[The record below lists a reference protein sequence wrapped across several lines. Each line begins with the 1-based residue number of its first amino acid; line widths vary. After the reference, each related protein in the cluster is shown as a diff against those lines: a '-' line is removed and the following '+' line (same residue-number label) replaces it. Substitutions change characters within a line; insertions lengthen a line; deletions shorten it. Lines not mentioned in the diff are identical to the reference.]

1 MLKQDNTQGY
11 SDRQLEELNAEFEK
25 RFDSGEWD
33 YLPEYDRREEAEKAF
48 ADEVSHR

>member
-25 RFDSGEWD
+25 RFDSGGD

-48 ADEVSHR
+48 TDEVSHR